1 MHLLL
6 NKKDQRI
13 RLIQNKKKIKKEWE
27 KKKEEENLQSR
38 QEIWTREQEQ
48 EQYNIIYR
56 INNIYIVYIMHNTN
70 TKQ

>member
-13 RLIQNKKKIKKEWE
+13 RLIQNKKKRKKEWE

-56 INNIYIVYIMHNTN
+56 IHNIYIMHNTN